1 MALDSTM
8 NFTISGPGGSSG
20 APSSKQDS
28 TQREVFTTPDP
39 NSGGGERGRNRVPSV
54 SKPESSDVIGS
65 VFYDPLT
72 GDPGTLET
80 TMNDV
85 LEISFGK

>member
-8 NFTISGPGGSSG
+8 NFEITGPGGGSG
-20 APSSKQDS
+20 APSTKPDS
-28 TQREVFTTPDP
+28 TQREVFSTPSP
-39 NSGGGERGRNRVPSV
+39 NDGGGGRGRNRVPSV
-54 SKPESSDVIGS
+54 SKPESNDKISS

-72 GDPGTLET
+72 GNPGTLES